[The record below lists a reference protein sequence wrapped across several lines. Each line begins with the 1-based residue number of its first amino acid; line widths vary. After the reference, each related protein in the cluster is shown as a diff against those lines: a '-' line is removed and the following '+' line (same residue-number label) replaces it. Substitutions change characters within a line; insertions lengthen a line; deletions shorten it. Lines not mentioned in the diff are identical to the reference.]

1 MLAIVKQRFID
12 IITGEQREVGTE
24 FATNDKARMDDL
36 VKRNLVELVEAEPKA
51 KASTKKKT
59 KE

>member
-12 IITGEQREVGTE
+12 KETGEQREVCTE
-24 FATNDKARMDDL
+24 FVTNDKMRLDDL
-36 VKRNLVELVEAEPKA
+36 VGRNLVEVVEAEPKA